1 MSAKTYNSFLLL
13 LVLLTIPLVTSS
25 QTSAQS
31 NKNPWAADKDMLLY
45 FEAVAKIRE
54 NALNQ
59 PTGQEIVRESLKT
72 YLRTTDPHADYLSP
86 EEYTGFKESQKS
98 NYVGLGMEIERNSS
112 GQIVCIPYPGGPAER
127 SGVKFGDILISVNGK
142 KISGKS
148 LFAIVSIAR
157 GQEGTKV
164 VLTVRNK
171 KGVQKKIRV
180 KRTSVRSESVVKR
193 RIDKIPV
200 IKILSFTKNT
210 QRELKYALA
219 DLNKKKPI
227 IFDLRENPGGDLHS
241 AIDSAMLVLEKDKK
255 IVDIKKSSRTKSYK
269 SLGNTVN
276 SISPLYLWQDDKTAS
291 AAEVFIAALTQ
302 NGRAISIGKTTYGK
316 GTEQDII
323 ELSDGSAI
331 ILTTG
336 YLETPDGTR
345 YNGKGIVPA
354 YTIKTDSPKTD
365 HYLSKVKELIRQKV
379 SAKPPSPGKPE
390 EKEDK
395 TLPAQKQSQETD
407 TPTPPQDNHFIC
419 FDRNFDTENDAEIW
433 TSVLRKSFNKLDEQ
447 YLLQRNTP
455 EGVKFIVCMGPYKSA
470 GEADEKH
477 KKISEA
483 INVSMFTQSFKN
495 GDFNII

>member
-1 MSAKTYNSFLLL
+1 M
-13 LVLLTIPLVTSS
+13 
-25 QTSAQS
+25 
-31 NKNPWAADKDMLLY
+31 
-45 FEAVAKIRE
+45 
-54 NALNQ
+54 
-59 PTGQEIVRESLKT
+59 
-72 YLRTTDPHADYLSP
+72 
-86 EEYTGFKESQKS
+86 
-98 NYVGLGMEIERNSS
+98 
-112 GQIVCIPYPGGPAER
+112 
-127 SGVKFGDILISVNGK
+127 
-142 KISGKS
+142 
-148 LFAIVSIAR
+148 
-157 GQEGTKV
+157 
-164 VLTVRNK
+164 VLTVHNK

-200 IKILSFTKNT
+200 VKILSFTKNT
-210 QRELKYALA
+210 QRELKYILA

-255 IVDIKKSSRTKSYK
+255 IVDIKKSGRPKSYK

-276 SISPLYLWQDDKTAS
+276 SASPLYLWQDGKTAS

-302 NGRAISIGKTTYGK
+302 NGRAISVGKTTYGK

-331 ILTTG
+331 FLTTG

-345 YNGKGIVPA
+345 YNEKGIEPTYA
-354 YTIKTDSPKTD
+354 IEADSPKTD

-379 SAKPPSPGKPE
+379 SAKLPSPDKPE
-390 EKEDK
+390 ENKDN
-395 TLPAQKQSQETD
+395 TLPAPKSQETAE
-407 TPTPPQDNHFIC
+407 PTPLQDNHFIC

-447 YLLQRNTP
+447 YMLQRNTP
-455 EGVKFIVCMGPYKSA
+455 EGIKFIVCMGPYKTA

-495 GDFNII
+495 GDFGIIESDSGRDKEQTDVQTVSTGETKKETHPESGSWVIQTGAYSNSESALSAIKDVMQKKGTRNLRAGVQIIASGDTNELLKDKQKLEDQGVEVRFMYMKEGAVTTFRVFIGPYEKKDEVLLDDLKQSSIIDEYSYWYELKKNN